1 MRLNN
6 NIFANYFAALNNHI
20 IDIRIFHNK
29 TELLSTRDEIDNLH
43 AEDLAHQVVKGSIL
57 GKEITRAE
65 KILTILKEIV
75 IGNKAYQDKLS
86 QLMPIFGNIVSSV
99 NVAK

>member
-6 NIFANYFAALNNHI
+6 NIFTNYFAALNNHI

-29 TELLSTRDEIDNLH
+29 TELLSTREEIDNLH
-43 AEDLAHQVVKGSIL
+43 AEDLAYQVVKSSIL

-65 KILTILKEIV
+65 KILTILKEIA
-75 IGNKAYQDKLS
+75 IGNTEYQKKLS
-86 QLMPIFGNIVSSV
+86 TLMPIFDNIVSTIHL
-99 NVAK
+99 AE